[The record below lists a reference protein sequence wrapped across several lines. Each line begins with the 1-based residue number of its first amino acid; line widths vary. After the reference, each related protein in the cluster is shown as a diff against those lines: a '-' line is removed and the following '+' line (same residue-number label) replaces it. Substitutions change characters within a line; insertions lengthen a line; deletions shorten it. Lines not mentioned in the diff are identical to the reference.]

1 MPLLH
6 LLHCQDPLFQV
17 LGSSNAIPTPSAC
30 NTLSISLIITLVDFP
45 PRFLI
50 IFSLVLFKSSARTLH
65 LDEDFPQLLHSAKEE
80 FNYYCLVD

>member
-17 LGSSNAIPTPSAC
+17 LGPSNAIPTPSAC

-50 IFSLVLFKSSARTLH
+50 IFSLVLFNS
-65 LDEDFPQLLHSAKEE
+65 LLPGL
-80 FNYYCLVD
+80 FI